1 MSPKN
6 IIVQILKSLYR
17 SISTLVNEIY
27 PTNISSLAVGITVA
41 VVQASATI
49 SVKVFTNLEDIL
61 TVPGLSILNAVFG
74 LILII
79 WGALTIPDN
88 RGKSLG
94 RISKTNQRKSFQNL
108 DSNLACEIKQ
118 ENINVAF
125 EMQ

>member
-1 MSPKN
+1 MC
-6 IIVQILKSLYR
+6 LYCF
-17 SISTLVNEIY
+17 ISALVNEIF

-41 VVQASATI
+41 AVQASATI
-49 SVKVFTNLEDIL
+49 SVKVFTDLENVI

-94 RISKTNQRKSFQNL
+94 KISKTNQRKSY
-108 DSNLACEIKQ
+108 EIKQ

>member
-1 MSPKN
+1 M
-6 IIVQILKSLYR
+6 
-17 SISTLVNEIY
+17 
-27 PTNISSLAVGITVA
+27 
-41 VVQASATI
+41 QASATI
-49 SVKVFTNLEDIL
+49 SVKVFTDLENVI

-94 RISKTNQRKSFQNL
+94 KISNTNQRKSFPSL